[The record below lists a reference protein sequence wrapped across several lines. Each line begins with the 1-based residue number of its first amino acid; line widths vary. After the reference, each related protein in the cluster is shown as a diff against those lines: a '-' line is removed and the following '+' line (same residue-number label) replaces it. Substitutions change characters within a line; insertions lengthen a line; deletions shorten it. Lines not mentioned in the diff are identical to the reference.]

1 MLHTNDPN
9 PPPVHVLA
17 RRILSIC
24 ANSASCERLFSVFGT
39 NLTKLRNRM
48 RTETLVSLAELKMH
62 IRDEHRAQNAKAR
75 LKRKFGREGPNP
87 VTEQPMTSA
96 TSFQA
101 ISDIA
106 SVDAHTPADPDD
118 NATTN
123 HTVAA
128 DLREMA
134 HSFTQMVSNDEDAE
148 PVRFPSKISISI
160 IELFDFTMS
169 SWVERYERN
178 AHRSLEDELEF
189 YELIDL
195 DAEGE
200 EDDTNFSSIDET
212 LETIL
217 DT

>member
-1 MLHTNDPN
+1 MSHTNDPN

-24 ANSASCERLFSVFGT
+24 ANSASCERLFSIFGT
-39 NLTKLRNRM
+39 ILTKLRNRM
-48 RTETLVSLAELKMH
+48 RTETLISLAELKMH
-62 IRDEHRAQNAKAR
+62 IRDEHRAQNAKAC

-212 LETIL
+212 LDTIL